1 MAKFGEIIRVL
12 RIKRG
17 YSQQRLAQQ
26 IGIGR
31 SAIANYECGL
41 REPDLDT
48 VEMFADFFDVSVDDL
63 VGREEEKQAEDKQ
76 QKPRKYRMLSAGAL
90 TLTDEQ
96 LDRVY
101 AMAHLMYP
109 DRFPLDDEER
119 KEGQ

>member
-90 TLTDEQ
+90 TLTDDQ
-96 LDRVY
+96 LDKVY

>member
-17 YSQQRLAQQ
+17 YSQQKLAKLL
-26 IGIGR
+26 GITR
-31 SAIANYECGL
+31 SALGNYEQGL
-41 REPDLDT
+41 REPNFDT
-48 VEMFADFFDVSVDDL
+48 VELFADFFDISVDDL
-63 VGREEEKQAEDKQ
+63 IGRDDEKQPEDTQ
-76 QKPRKYRMLSAGAL
+76 PKPRKYKMLSAGAL
-90 TLTDEQ
+90 TLTDDQ
-96 LDRVY
+96 LDKVY